1 MNDNS
6 TDQSSDQEKQ
16 EKDDNKSH
24 PPTVLGWAVRI
35 LSLVLILGLFAVI
48 IWQATLEDED
58 VQFSVEVVTEEIRAQ
73 NDQFLIPVDI
83 TNEGSWPAQLVHIE
97 LTADA
102 EPVEIEIPLIG
113 HNETV
118 RYVVN
123 ANSPTAQVEHR
134 IISYEAP

>member
-1 MNDNS
+1 M
-6 TDQSSDQEKQ
+6 TDQAETSSDQENQ
-16 EKDDNKSH
+16 ENGDDEAR
-24 PPTVLGWAVRI
+24 PPTILGWAVRI
-35 LSLVLILGLFAVI
+35 LSLVLILGLFALI
-48 IWQATLEDED
+48 IWQATLDDED
-58 VQFSVEVVTEEIRAQ
+58 VMFSVEVVTDEIRGQ

-83 TNEGSWPAQLVHIE
+83 TNEGSWPAQLVRIE

-118 RYVVN
+118 RYVVG
-123 ANSPTAQVEHR
+123 ANSPNADVEHR